1 MTAPLLHTAPRPGL
15 HPDMVFIPGGALRR
29 EGELPLVHIPNFYL
43 SRYPVTN
50 AQYLAFVADTGG
62 NAPEWLEEGNEYNVQ
77 TGPNDY
83 YKGLGSALTAPDHP
97 VVGVSWHDAVAYCAW
112 LSARTG
118 ERYRLPS
125 ETEWE
130 YAGRG
135 GPSSQGFPYAGG
147 YRLEEVGWFDGNSRG
162 ATHPVGLKKPNELGL
177 YDMSGNVWEWCA
189 DHWQN
194 DYGAVPLD
202 GSPWQGSGEEKTAPR
217 VVRGGSWNRSNDDCR
232 LSNRDWIFDADG
244 RTDDFGFRPARY

>member
-1 MTAPLLHTAPRPGL
+1 MEEES
-15 HPDMVFIPGGALRR
+15 DY
-29 EGELPLVHIPNFYL
+29 HIE
-43 SRYPVTN
+43 
-50 AQYLAFVADTGG
+50 TG
-62 NAPEWLEEGNEYNVQ
+62 
-77 TGPNDY
+77 TDDH
-83 YKGLGSALTAPDHP
+83 YKRLGSALTAPDHP
-97 VVGVSWHDAVAYCAW
+97 VVGVSWRDAVAYCAW

-118 ERYRLPS
+118 HSYRLPS

-147 YRLEEVGWFDGNSRG
+147 YRLEEVGWFRGNSRS

-189 DHWQN
+189 DHWQD
-194 DYGAVPLD
+194 DYGAAPLD
-202 GSPWQGSGEEKTAPR
+202 GSPWQGSGGEGLR